1 MEKRNPRILL
11 WDIETSHNI
20 VASFQLR
27 DEYTPHTNILQ
38 ERFVICAAWKWLD
51 EKKVHTVSI
60 LDDPKRFKKD
70 VADDYYV
77 VKTLHQVLSEADVI
91 IAHNGDAFDLKFVQ
105 ARMLFHDLPALPP
118 ITSIDTYKVAKSR
131 FMFNA
136 NRLDYLGKFLGFG
149 GKKNTPTGLWLDVL
163 KGDKKA
169 IKTMVDYNKR
179 DVTLLENIFLKL
191 RPYVQNHINR
201 ELFGQVGCPRC
212 GSKKVQSRG
221 FHRAITKTYRR
232 FQCNSCSGWFKE
244 LKASDKETT
253 KNRVI

>member
-1 MEKRNPRILL
+1 MSQEPKILL

-38 ERFVICAAWKWLD
+38 ERFVICAAWKWLG
-51 EKKVHTVSI
+51 EKKVHTVSVM
-60 LDDPKRFKKD
+60 DDSKRFSKD
-70 VADDYYV
+70 VADDKHV
-77 VKTLHQVLSEADVI
+77 IETLHKVLSEADVI
-91 IAHNGDAFDLKFVQ
+91 IAHNGDRFDTKFIETR
-105 ARMLFHDLPALPP
+105 ALFHGLPALPP
-118 ITSIDTYKVAKSR
+118 ITSIDTYKVAKAR
-131 FMFNA
+131 FMFNS

-149 GKKNTPTGLWLDVL
+149 GKKSTPAGLWLDVL

-179 DVTLLENIFLKL
+179 DVTLLENVFLKL
-191 RPYVQNHINR
+191 RPYVANHINR
-201 ELFGQVGCPRC
+201 EIFGKVGCPRC

-232 FQCNSCSGWFKE
+232 FQCQKCSGWFRD
-244 LKASDKETT
+244 LKGGKATT
-253 KNRVI
+253 QSRVL